1 MTYTEILLLVL
12 LIVSN
17 AWWAFQVQKLVNKLI
32 SRSYYDYK
40 QAENVGKRR
49 AAPPKAEEPGHPGN
63 TQALQALE
71 HLKKSFSPFP

>member
-1 MTYTEILLLVL
+1 MTYTEIALLAL

-40 QAENVGKRR
+40 QAENVGARR
-49 AAPPKAEEPGHPGN
+49 AATPKAETPGHPVN

-71 HLKKSFSPFP
+71 QMRKTLSPFS